1 MNKHKST
8 FYCLFALGAVW
19 ITPAH
24 AEWRAI
30 EKIENYSV
38 SGTSGAALYAS
49 IGQKGPQI
57 GKNIRT
63 IAHTNY
69 TLTWTR
75 KYKTDDGNCTLVSAK
90 PKLTITYT
98 LPKPAQKL
106 PPETAKS
113 WQVFFSGIEKHEH
126 IHGDYIKEMVQ
137 KIEAATVGMSV
148 ANDPKCTKFKT
159 ELNQKLSVLFQEQR
173 QRGRDFDKSDMA
185 QGGNIHQ
192 LILGLVNSQ

>member
-1 MNKHKST
+1 MSVKSIFFT
-8 FYCLFALGAVW
+8 LLATGTIWAGS
-19 ITPAH
+19 AQ
-24 AEWRAI
+24 AEWQAI
-30 EKIENYSV
+30 EKVKTYTV
-38 SGTSGAALYAS
+38 SGTTGPELYAS

-57 GKNIRT
+57 SKNRRT
-63 IAHTNY
+63 IAHTNF
-69 TLTWTR
+69 TLLWSR

-106 PPETAKS
+106 PPETAAL
-113 WQVFFSGIEKHEH
+113 WATFYAGIEKHEH

-137 KIEAATVGMSV
+137 KIETATVGMSV

-159 ELNQKLSVLFQEQR
+159 ELNKVLSELFQEQR
-173 QRGRDFDKSDMA
+173 QRGRDFDRSDMA

-192 LILGLVNSQ
+192 LILGLVNGH